1 MEHLGFILTGFCGGV
16 FSMLIMLKTMRI
28 LNTQW
33 CILSLP
39 LVTLATCIVLIKI
52 VKDKEI

>member
-16 FSMLIMLKTMRI
+16 VSMLIMLKTMRI
-28 LNTQW
+28 LNNQLW
-33 CILSLP
+33 ILSLP